1 MRTNAKKVI
10 SLFIFLSFISSVETL
25 NGQTVI
31 EQLKNNGETVEFGK
45 ALEKTNIDERLN
57 KSGPFTLLAPS
68 NKAFAKLQSA
78 QKSNSNLLL
87 NHIFTGLATK
97 RSLMAMSEVTCLS
110 GRTITLRNTKDQ
122 ELSVESYRII
132 AFNIKADNG
141 VIHIIDGVIK

>member
-10 SLFIFLSFISSVETL
+10 SLFILLSFIWSVETI

-31 EQLKNNGETVEFGK
+31 EQLKNNSETVQFGE

-57 KSGPFTLLAPS
+57 KAGPFTLLAPS
-68 NKAFAKLQSA
+68 NKSFAKLQSA
-78 QKSNSNLLL
+78 QKNNSNLLL
-87 NHIFTGLATK
+87 NHVFTGLATK

-122 ELSVESYRII
+122 ELSVDSYRII